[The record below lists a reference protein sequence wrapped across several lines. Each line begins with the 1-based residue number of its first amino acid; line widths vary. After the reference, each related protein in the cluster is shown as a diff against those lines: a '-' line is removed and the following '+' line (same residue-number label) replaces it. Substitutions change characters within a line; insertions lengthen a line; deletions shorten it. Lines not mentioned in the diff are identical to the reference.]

1 MRALVYTDTLQLRT
15 DVSQPEPKPDQA
27 LLRIRKAGV
36 CNTDLELMAGYYN
49 FKGIPGHEFV
59 ADVVS
64 GSQPDML
71 GRRVVGEINVACGEC
86 DFCRRGIPTQCRNR
100 ASVGIRRHDGA
111 FADYLALA
119 ARNLHVVPDEVSDDE
134 AVFTE
139 PLAAAL
145 QILEMVH
152 VKPSDRVVLIGAG
165 KLGMLCAQVLRQTT
179 AHLVCVIRREKQA
192 KMLNRWGID
201 AVSRSEVAD
210 GSAQIVVDCTG
221 NAGGIAEAIHMV
233 EPRGT
238 IVLKSTYVGRPEVD
252 LSWVAVKELHVVG
265 SRCGPFDAALR
276 LLKEGRVDVLSM
288 IEARYSLDEGVSAIE
303 HAADAGRLKV
313 LIEMQ
318 SAG

>member
-1 MRALVYTDTLQLRT
+1 MRAMVYGESLSIRD
-15 DVSQPEPKPDQA
+15 DIPKPIPTDEQS
-27 LLRIRKAGV
+27 LLKIRKAGI

-49 FKGIPGHEFV
+49 FRGIPGHEFV
-59 ADVVS
+59 ADVVE
-64 GSQPDML
+64 GHPDWL
-71 GRRVVGEINVACGEC
+71 GKRVVGEINVACGNC
-86 DFCRRGIPTQCRNR
+86 DFCHRGIPSQCRFR

-119 ARNLHVVPDEVSDDE
+119 NRNLHVVPETIPDDA
-134 AVFTE
+134 AVFAE

-152 VKPSDRVVLIGAG
+152 IKPSDRVVLIGAG
-165 KLGMLCAQVLRQTT
+165 KLGMLCAQVLQQTT
-179 AHLVCVIRREKQA
+179 ANLVCIVRREKQA
-192 KMLNRWGID
+192 QLLNKWGIR
-201 AVSRSEVAD
+201 AVDRSEVQD

-221 NAGGIAEAIHMV
+221 NAGGIAEAIHIV
-233 EPRGT
+233 EARGT

-276 LLKEGRVDVLSM
+276 LLKEERVDVLPL
-288 IEARYSLDEGVSAIE
+288 IEAHYSLDNGVNAVE
-303 HAADAGRLKV
+303 HAGQAGCLKV

-318 SAG
+318 SEA